1 MKFGLGV
8 PTGTEG
14 LMYPVPYA
22 DPEQAVQIA
31 VEAERLGFDSVWG
44 NDHVT
49 TQRYVRAEF
58 DAPPRFYDPY
68 LYLSF
73 VAART
78 TRLRLA
84 TAIAVMAFRHPVVAA
99 KQAATL
105 DQLSGGRF
113 VLGVG
118 IGAYREET
126 DAMWPGNTLHRGRQ
140 ADEFLASL
148 ETLLRDRRASFR
160 GEFLQFEDVESYPK
174 PVQTPL
180 PILSGGNAVGSKQRA
195 ARYGTGWLP
204 AVLSPA
210 EVAAGLADIRR
221 EAEAIGREL
230 PPDFDV
236 APQLSVAMGA
246 SQSDAMARFE
256 TTQLHQH
263 MRSLAGSTLK
273 GQQDGFAARNLVGST
288 AQIQDQV
295 HAYAEAGVTTLSALL
310 FACNTVAETLD
321 QMARFAEEVIAP
333 VNAGTPDAL
342 PPLGTVPGVTPGSAP
357 SELSDPSDPAPTAGA
372 DL

>member
-22 DPEQAVQIA
+22 DPDQAVQIA

-84 TAIAVMAFRHPVVAA
+84 TAITVMAFRHPVVAA

-113 VLGVG
+113 ILGVG

-126 DAMWPGNTLHRGRQ
+126 DAMWPGTTLHRGRQ
-140 ADEFLASL
+140 AEEFLASL
-148 ETLLRDRRASFR
+148 ETLLRDRRSSYQ
-160 GEFLQFEDVESYPK
+160 GEFIRFEDVESYPK
-174 PVQTPL
+174 PVQAPL

-230 PPDFDV
+230 PADFDV
-236 APQLSVAMGA
+236 APQLSVAMGSSEA
-246 SQSDAMARFE
+246 DAMARFE

-263 MRSLAGSTLK
+263 MRSLSGSTLK

-310 FACNTVAETLD
+310 FACNTVAETYD

-333 VNAGTPDAL
+333 INAGTPDAL
-342 PPLGTVPGVTPGSAP
+342 PAAGSATG
-357 SELSDPSDPAPTAGA
+357 SAAPTTAGA
-372 DL
+372 AL

>member
-22 DPEQAVQIA
+22 DPEQAVRLA

-49 TQRYVRAEF
+49 TQRYVREEF
-58 DAPPRFYDPY
+58 DSPPRFYDPY
-68 LYLSF
+68 LYLTY
-73 VAART
+73 VAAST
-78 TRLRLA
+78 TTLRLA
-84 TAIAVMAFRHPVVAA
+84 TAITVMAFRHPVVAA

-113 VLGVG
+113 MLGVG

-126 DAMWPGNTLHRGRQ
+126 DAMWPGNTLHRGKQ
-140 ADEFLASL
+140 AEEFLASL
-148 ETLLRDRRASFR
+148 ETLLRDRRSSFS
-160 GEFLQFEDVESYPK
+160 GDFIQFEDVESYPK
-174 PVQTPL
+174 PMQTPL

-195 ARYGTGWLP
+195 ARFGTGWLP

-210 EVAAGLADIRR
+210 EVAAGLADIRA
-221 EAEAIGREL
+221 EAERIGRVL
-230 PPDFDV
+230 PADFDV
-236 APQLSVAMGA
+236 APQLSVAMGSSTA
-246 SQSDAMARFE
+246 DAMARFE
-256 TTQLHQH
+256 STQLHQH
-263 MRSLAGSTLK
+263 MLSLSKSTLK

-310 FACNTVAETLD
+310 FACNTVEETLD
-321 QMARFAEEVIAP
+321 QMADFAENVIAP
-333 VNAGTPDAL
+333 VN
-342 PPLGTVPGVTPGSAP
+342 
-357 SELSDPSDPAPTAGA
+357 GA
-372 DL
+372 TR

>member
-22 DPEQAVQIA
+22 DPEQAVRIA

-49 TQRYVRAEF
+49 TQQYVRAEF
-58 DAPPRFYDPY
+58 DTPPRFYDPY
-68 LYLSF
+68 LYLAY
-73 VAART
+73 VAAQT
-78 TRLRLA
+78 STLRLA
-84 TAIAVMAFRHPVVAA
+84 TAITVMAFRHPVVAA

-113 VLGVG
+113 ILGVG

-126 DAMWPGNTLHRGRQ
+126 DAMWPGSTLHRGRQ
-140 ADEFLASL
+140 AEEFLASL
-148 ETLLRDRRASFR
+148 QTLLRDRRSSFS
-160 GEFLQFEDVESYPK
+160 GEFIRFEDVESYPK
-174 PVQTPL
+174 PAQATL
-180 PILSGGNAVGSKQRA
+180 PVLSGGNAVGSRKRA

-204 AVLSPA
+204 AVLSPV

-236 APQLSVAMGA
+236 APQLSVAMG
-246 SQSDAMARFE
+246 SSVPDATAALER
-256 TTQLHQH
+256 TQLHQH
-263 MRSLAGSTLK
+263 MRSLSGSTLK
-273 GQQDGFAARNLVGST
+273 GQQDGFTARNLIGST

-295 HAYAEAGVTTLSALL
+295 HAYAEAGATTMAALL
-310 FACNTVAETLD
+310 FACSTVEETLD

-333 VNAGTPDAL
+333 VNAGAAVAGTDRADRSEQAGEAL
-342 PPLGTVPGVTPGSAP
+342 
-357 SELSDPSDPAPTAGA
+357 
-372 DL
+372 

>member
-22 DPEQAVQIA
+22 DPEQAVRLA

-49 TQRYVRAEF
+49 TQQYVRAEF

-68 LYLSF
+68 LYLSY
-73 VAART
+73 VAACT
-78 TRLRLA
+78 SRLRLA
-84 TAIAVMAFRHPVVAA
+84 TAITVMAFRHPVVAA

-113 VLGVG
+113 ILGVG

-140 ADEFLASL
+140 AEEFLASL
-148 ETLLRDRRASFR
+148 ETLLRDRRSSFH
-160 GEFLQFEDVESYPK
+160 GEFLQFEDVESFPK
-174 PVQTPL
+174 PAQATL

-221 EAEAIGREL
+221 EAEAIGRVL
-230 PPDFDV
+230 PADFDV
-236 APQLSVAMGA
+236 APQLSVAMGTSEA
-246 SQSDAMARFE
+246 DAMARFE
-256 TTQLHQH
+256 RTQLHQH
-263 MRSLAGSTLK
+263 MRSLSKSTLK

-310 FACNTVAETLD
+310 FACTTVDETLD

-333 VNAGTPDAL
+333 VNAGTTSTTSTTTAGDAL
-342 PPLGTVPGVTPGSAP
+342 
-357 SELSDPSDPAPTAGA
+357 
-372 DL
+372 